1 MSEFFEIV
9 SLFLNGL
16 LNVLNLSVGALL
28 TWSIFGIPLLFYLI
42 TFDFIYTLL
51 DQVGII
57 KQE

>member
-28 TWSIFGIPLLFYLI
+28 TWSLFGIPLLFYLI
-42 TFDFIYTLL
+42 TYDFLYTLL

-57 KQE
+57 KPE